1 LKKFG
6 RIALKTILWI
16 ITSVIFLVLL
26 VVILIQVPAVQN
38 FVKNKA
44 VSFLE
49 GKIHTKVQIGHLS
62 LGLPKLLILQDVYFE
77 DQKKDT
83 LIAGD
88 KLKVD
93 ISLFKLLHN
102 KVEINEI
109 NLQGI
114 TANVSRGADSVFN
127 FDYIINA
134 FVGEQKKEVKPEDT
148 TSTMKFS
155 LDKINLD
162 RINIKYKDVTTGN
175 NVRFLLG
182 HFDTRI
188 KDFDMDK
195 MKFTIPRIT
204 LSGVNARIIQTPTG
218 SSIAQAAAVDTAT
231 KPLNMDLNLGIID
244 VSKIKVDYRS
254 SEMSANVNLNKL
266 LVDMDKIDLK
276 NQKVGIKSIEL
287 NDTKAAL
294 SLAKPKTVQKAV
306 VKTIKKLDT
315 LVSSPQTSK
324 WAVTMGKVSFT
335 NDNIKFDNEAQ
346 KAIPKGLD
354 FGHMNMR
361 NLNAEAENISYSPD
375 TISGKINAFSFN
387 EKSGLKINK
396 FHTAFFYGPTNAYMN
411 DLLLETPQTVLQRSV
426 QVRYPSIDAIT
437 KNIGELGINANLDGS
452 RLGLKDV
459 LLLMPTMA
467 TMEPFKSSPGTV
479 FKINGKVSGQV
490 NNLNIPSL
498 EVTGLSSTHIKASA
512 KMKGLPDVNKA
523 YFDVNI
529 ADFTTSRGDIAKL
542 APAGSI
548 PPNVSIPENMNLKG
562 TFKGG
567 MTNFDTKMGLR
578 SSYGAVDLVASMKNG
593 QHKGAERYTA
603 NIKANDLNV
612 GALTKQ
618 PQMVGKITMSAD
630 LKGVSLDPKK
640 ASIQFNGNLAKAYVK
655 GYTYQNLV
663 LKGSSSNGNYTAIA
677 RMKDPNINFSLDAK
691 AYLNRKYPSVN
702 GTLLVDSINL
712 QKLNF
717 VKDDMRFHGK
727 MVANVP
733 TADPDYLNADIL
745 ATDLLLIN
753 KGQRIQMDT
762 VSLKS
767 TANADSSTLRLKT
780 PMMTAHMAGKYKL
793 TQIGDAMQ
801 DVINKYFNTAI
812 AGGQQVAE
820 KSQKSKVKSQ
830 KPELKTKNSK
840 PTTRYSPQQFVFDAK
855 LVKTPLLTQFAPD
868 LKQLD
873 PVLLKGSFNSQTG
886 ELVVNG
892 SMPKVVYGTNTVNN
906 VTLAINTGNN
916 ALNYNFAVDE
926 VKVGSSLDLL
936 YTSLSGSAQN
946 NKLNM
951 NLQVRD
957 KAKKDRYRLAGV
969 FSVLPNQYQ
978 FSFLQDGLLLDY
990 TKWAVNADNSL
1001 QYGPKGILA
1010 HNFTITN
1017 SNQVLSINSNPQEF
1031 NAPVTVNFNN
1041 FKIETLTK
1049 IAQQDSLLVG
1059 GTING
1064 KAEISN
1070 FQQSPVFTA
1079 AIDVNDFSF
1088 KGDTVGNIALK
1099 VNNQTENAYA
1109 ASMSITGKGNQ
1120 VDLNGI
1126 YYTSPESKFDMNLN
1140 IVSLSMKS
1148 IEGFSFGSLRNASG
1162 NITGRLKITGTTDAP
1177 SVRGDVHFNKVGFNV
1192 AMLNSYFRMPQESIT
1207 FNDEGIRFNDFT
1219 LVDSTGSKAVVS
1231 GSVYTKTYTDFAF
1244 GLDINA
1250 RNFRVINSTQADNKL
1265 YYGKLFMDT
1274 RVKIRGNMTK
1284 PVVDANLT
1292 VNEKTDLT
1300 IVLPTTD
1307 PSVEDRKGVV
1317 VFINKDAPKL
1327 DSILLARR
1335 LDSLKKSQVTGMDVS
1350 ATINVDKNAAF
1361 TIVIDEANGDIVH
1374 LKGEASLNAA
1384 IDPSGKINL
1393 TGTYEVNSGSYNL
1406 SYATVKR
1413 TFNFKKGS
1421 TIVWTGD
1428 PTSANIDLT
1437 AIYVASVPPIDLVEN
1452 QLTGSDN
1459 QVQYKQKLP
1468 FNVNLNL
1475 KNQLLTPDISFDI
1488 VLPDSNYSVSSE
1500 VTNTVNTRL
1509 AQVRQDPNE
1518 MNKQVLGVLVL
1529 GHFIGD
1535 NPLQSLGAGTTAEGL
1550 VRNSVSSLL
1559 SDQLNRLAGNL
1570 IAGVDLNFGL
1580 TSGEDYSSGT
1590 ATNRT
1595 DLNVGLSKRF
1605 LNDRLTVSVGNN
1617 FNLEGNQQGQK
1628 ATNIAGDVSVN
1639 YKLSKDGRYAL
1650 RAYRRDEFIVIQGQI
1665 IETGLGFTLTV
1676 DYNRFKEIFRKR
1688 TAEERALRRRY
1699 QQQEKE
1705 KKKAQ
1710 DDAAKA
1716 QNDAVKA
1723 EEQKEPEQ
1731 KKQTPTTN

>member
-1 LKKFG
+1 
-6 RIALKTILWI
+6 
-16 ITSVIFLVLL
+16 VLL

-44 VSFLE
+44 VNFLE
-49 GKIHTKVQIGHLS
+49 GKIHTKVQIGHIS

-175 NVRFLLG
+175 DVRFLLG

-204 LSGVNARIIQTPTG
+204 LSDVNARIIQTPAG

-276 NQKVGIKSIEL
+276 NQKVGIKNIEL

-324 WAVTMGKVSFT
+324 WAVTLGKVSFT
-335 NDNIKFDNEAQ
+335 NDHIKFDNEAQ
-346 KAIPKGLD
+346 KAIQKGLD
-354 FGHMNMR
+354 FGHMDMR

-375 TISGKINAFSFN
+375 TISGKINSFSFN

-411 DLLLETPQTVLQRSV
+411 DLLLETPQTILQKSV

-498 EVTGLSSTHIKASA
+498 EVTGLSSTHIKGSA

-529 ADFTTSRGDIAKL
+529 ADFTTTRNDITKL

-548 PPNVSIPENMNLKG
+548 PPNVSIPEKMNLKG

-640 ASIQFNGNLAKAYVK
+640 ASIQFNSNLAKAYVK

-727 MVANVP
+727 M
-733 TADPDYLNADIL
+733 L
-745 ATDLLLIN
+745 
-753 KGQRIQMDT
+753 
-762 VSLKS
+762 
-767 TANADSSTLRLKT
+767 
-780 PMMTAHMAGKYKL
+780 
-793 TQIGDAMQ
+793 
-801 DVINKYFNTAI
+801 
-812 AGGQQVAE
+812 
-820 KSQKSKVKSQ
+820 
-830 KPELKTKNSK
+830 
-840 PTTRYSPQQFVFDAK
+840 
-855 LVKTPLLTQFAPD
+855 
-868 LKQLD
+868 
-873 PVLLKGSFNSQTG
+873 
-886 ELVVNG
+886 
-892 SMPKVVYGTNTVNN
+892 
-906 VTLAINTGNN
+906 
-916 ALNYNFAVDE
+916 
-926 VKVGSSLDLL
+926 
-936 YTSLSGSAQN
+936 
-946 NKLNM
+946 
-951 NLQVRD
+951 
-957 KAKKDRYRLAGV
+957 
-969 FSVLPNQYQ
+969 
-978 FSFLQDGLLLDY
+978 
-990 TKWAVNADNSL
+990 
-1001 QYGPKGILA
+1001 
-1010 HNFTITN
+1010 
-1017 SNQVLSINSNPQEF
+1017 
-1031 NAPVTVNFNN
+1031 
-1041 FKIETLTK
+1041 
-1049 IAQQDSLLVG
+1049 
-1059 GTING
+1059 
-1064 KAEISN
+1064 
-1070 FQQSPVFTA
+1070 
-1079 AIDVNDFSF
+1079 
-1088 KGDTVGNIALK
+1088 
-1099 VNNQTENAYA
+1099 
-1109 ASMSITGKGNQ
+1109 
-1120 VDLNGI
+1120 
-1126 YYTSPESKFDMNLN
+1126 
-1140 IVSLSMKS
+1140 
-1148 IEGFSFGSLRNASG
+1148 
-1162 NITGRLKITGTTDAP
+1162 
-1177 SVRGDVHFNKVGFNV
+1177 
-1192 AMLNSYFRMPQESIT
+1192 
-1207 FNDEGIRFNDFT
+1207 
-1219 LVDSTGSKAVVS
+1219 
-1231 GSVYTKTYTDFAF
+1231 
-1244 GLDINA
+1244 
-1250 RNFRVINSTQADNKL
+1250 
-1265 YYGKLFMDT
+1265 
-1274 RVKIRGNMTK
+1274 
-1284 PVVDANLT
+1284 
-1292 VNEKTDLT
+1292 
-1300 IVLPTTD
+1300 
-1307 PSVEDRKGVV
+1307 
-1317 VFINKDAPKL
+1317 
-1327 DSILLARR
+1327 
-1335 LDSLKKSQVTGMDVS
+1335 
-1350 ATINVDKNAAF
+1350 
-1361 TIVIDEANGDIVH
+1361 
-1374 LKGEASLNAA
+1374 
-1384 IDPSGKINL
+1384 
-1393 TGTYEVNSGSYNL
+1393 
-1406 SYATVKR
+1406 
-1413 TFNFKKGS
+1413 
-1421 TIVWTGD
+1421 
-1428 PTSANIDLT
+1428 
-1437 AIYVASVPPIDLVEN
+1437 
-1452 QLTGSDN
+1452 
-1459 QVQYKQKLP
+1459 
-1468 FNVNLNL
+1468 
-1475 KNQLLTPDISFDI
+1475 
-1488 VLPDSNYSVSSE
+1488 
-1500 VTNTVNTRL
+1500 
-1509 AQVRQDPNE
+1509 
-1518 MNKQVLGVLVL
+1518 
-1529 GHFIGD
+1529 
-1535 NPLQSLGAGTTAEGL
+1535 
-1550 VRNSVSSLL
+1550 
-1559 SDQLNRLAGNL
+1559 
-1570 IAGVDLNFGL
+1570 
-1580 TSGEDYSSGT
+1580 
-1590 ATNRT
+1590 
-1595 DLNVGLSKRF
+1595 
-1605 LNDRLTVSVGNN
+1605 
-1617 FNLEGNQQGQK
+1617 
-1628 ATNIAGDVSVN
+1628 
-1639 YKLSKDGRYAL
+1639 
-1650 RAYRRDEFIVIQGQI
+1650 
-1665 IETGLGFTLTV
+1665 
-1676 DYNRFKEIFRKR
+1676 
-1688 TAEERALRRRY
+1688 
-1699 QQQEKE
+1699 
-1705 KKKAQ
+1705 
-1710 DDAAKA
+1710 
-1716 QNDAVKA
+1716 
-1723 EEQKEPEQ
+1723 
-1731 KKQTPTTN
+1731 

>member
-1 LKKFG
+1 MKKFG

-16 ITSVIFLVLL
+16 IASIIFLVLL
-26 VVILIQVPAVQN
+26 VVILIQVPVVQN
-38 FVKNKA
+38 FAKDKA
-44 VSFLE
+44 VNFLQ
-49 GKIHTKVQIGHLS
+49 GKIHTKVQIGHIS
-62 LGLPKLLILQDVYFE
+62 LGLPKLLVLENVYFE

-83 LIAGD
+83 LIAGE

-102 KVEINEI
+102 KIEINEI

-127 FDYIINA
+127 FDYIIKA

-162 RINIKYKDVTTGN
+162 RINIKYKDKITGN
-175 NVRFLLG
+175 DVKFLLG

-195 MKFTIPRIT
+195 MKFTIPKIT
-204 LSGVNARIIQTPTG
+204 LSDINARIIQTPTG
-218 SSIAQAAAVDTAT
+218 PPPVDTAT
-231 KPLNMDLNLGIID
+231 TPLNMDLNLGVID
-244 VSKIKVDYRS
+244 ISKIKVDYQS
-254 SEMSANVNLNKL
+254 SEMNANVDLNKL
-266 LVDMDKIDLK
+266 LVNMDKIDLK
-276 NQKVGIKSIEL
+276 KQKVGIKSIEL
-287 NDTKAAL
+287 NNTQAAL
-294 SLAKPKTVQKAV
+294 SLAKPKTVQKVIIKAA
-306 VKTIKKLDT
+306 KKLDT
-315 LVSSPQTSK
+315 LVASPQTSR
-324 WAVTMGKVSFT
+324 WAVTLGKVNFT

-354 FGHMNMR
+354 FGHMDIR
-361 NLNAEAENISYSPD
+361 NLNAGAENISYNPD
-375 TISGKINAFSFN
+375 TISGKINSFSFS
-387 EKSGLKINK
+387 EKSELKINK
-396 FHTAFFYGPTNAYMN
+396 FHTTFFYGPTNAYMN
-411 DLLLETPQTVLQRSV
+411 DLLLETPQTILQKSV

-437 KNIGELGINANLDGS
+437 KNIGALGVNANLDGS

-479 FKINGKVSGQV
+479 FKINGKVKGQV
-490 NNLNIPSL
+490 NNLDIPSM
-498 EVTGLSSTHIKASA
+498 EVSGLGSTHIKASA
-512 KMKGLPDVNKA
+512 KMKGLPNVNKA

-529 ADFTTSRGDIAKL
+529 ADFTTSSMDIAKL

-548 PPNVSIPENMNLKG
+548 PPNVSIPEKMNLKG

-578 SSYGAVDLVASMKNG
+578 SSYGSVDLVATMKNG
-593 QHKGAERYTA
+593 EHKGKEIYTA
-603 NIKANDLNV
+603 KIKANDLNV

-618 PQMVGKITMSAD
+618 PQMVGKITMDAN

-640 ASIQFNGNLAKAYVK
+640 ASIQFNGNLTKAYVK

-663 LKGSSSNGNYTAIA
+663 LKGSSENGNYTAIA
-677 RMKDPNINFSLDAK
+677 RMKDPNINFNLDAK

-717 VKDDMRFHGK
+717 VKDGMRFHGK

-745 ATDLLLIN
+745 ATDLLVVN
-753 KGQRIQMDT
+753 KGQRIQLDT

-780 PMMTAHMAGKYKL
+780 PIMTAHMAGKYKL
-793 TQIGDAMQ
+793 TQIADALQ
-801 DVINKYFNTAI
+801 DVINKYFNTTLAS
-812 AGGQQVAE
+812 E
-820 KSQKSKVKSQ
+820 KAKGERVKVKGG
-830 KPELKTKNSK
+830 KTEHITHNPQPATQHS
-840 PTTRYSPQQFVFDAK
+840 PLTTHSSPQQFVFDAR

-873 PVLLKGSFNSQTG
+873 PVLLNGSFNSESG
-886 ELVVNG
+886 ELVVKG
-892 SMPKVVYGTNTVNN
+892 SIPKVIYGTNTVNN
-906 VTLAINTGNN
+906 VKLDINTNNN
-916 ALNYNFAVDE
+916 ALNYNLAADE
-926 VKVGSSLDLL
+926 IKVGSSLDLL
-936 YTSLSGSAQN
+936 YTSISGKAQD
-946 NKLNM
+946 NKLNVS
-951 NLQVRD
+951 LEVRD
-957 KAKKDRYRLAGV
+957 ATKKDRYRLAGI

-978 FSFLQDGLLLDY
+978 FSFAQDGLLLDY
-990 TKWAVNADNSL
+990 LPWSVSPDNYL

-1010 HNFTITN
+1010 HNFTISNTN
-1017 SNQVLSINSNPQEF
+1017 QILSVNSNPQEF

-1041 FKIETLTK
+1041 FRIEALTK
-1049 IAQQDSLLVG
+1049 IAKQDSLLVG
-1059 GTING
+1059 GVIDG

-1070 FQQSPVFTA
+1070 FQKSPLFTA
-1079 AIDVNDFSF
+1079 AIDVKDFNF

-1120 VDLNGI
+1120 VDLNGT
-1126 YYTSPESKFDMNLN
+1126 YYTNPESRFDMNLN
-1140 IVSLSMKS
+1140 IVNLNMKS
-1148 IEGFSFGSLRNASG
+1148 IEGFSFGSLRNSSG
-1162 NITGRLKITGTTDAP
+1162 NIIGQLKIAGTTTAP
-1177 SVRGDVHFNKVGFNV
+1177 AVRGDINFNKVGFNV

-1207 FNDEGIRFNDFT
+1207 FNDEGIRFNNFT
-1219 LVDSTGSKAVVS
+1219 LVDSTNNKAVVS
-1231 GSVYTKTYTDFAF
+1231 GSIFTKTYTDFAF

-1250 RNFRVINSTQADNKL
+1250 RNFRAMNSTQDDNKL
-1265 YYGKLFMDT
+1265 YYGKLFLDT
-1274 RVKIRGNMTK
+1274 RIKVRGNMDK

-1292 VNEKTDLT
+1292 VNEKTDMT

-1317 VFINKDAPKL
+1317 EFIDQNAPKL
-1327 DSILLARR
+1327 DSILLARQ
-1335 LDSLKKSQVTGMDVS
+1335 LDSLKKSNVKGLDVS
-1350 ATINVDKNAAF
+1350 ATINVNKNAAF
-1361 TIVIDEANGDIVH
+1361 TVVIDENNGDVVH

-1393 TGTYEVNSGSYNL
+1393 TGTYEVNSGSYEL

-1413 TFNFKKGS
+1413 KFNFKKGS

-1428 PTSANIDLT
+1428 PTSANINLT
-1437 AIYVASVPPIDLVEN
+1437 AIYVANVPPIDLVEK
-1452 QLTGSDN
+1452 QSTESTGL
-1459 QVQYKQKLP
+1459 YKQKLP
-1468 FNVNLNL
+1468 FNVNLSL

-1488 VLPDSNYSVSSE
+1488 VLPDSSYNVQSDVIA
-1500 VTNTVNTRL
+1500 NINTRL

-1535 NPLQSLGAGTTAEGL
+1535 NPLQSQGAGFSAEGL

-1559 SDQLNRLAGNL
+1559 SDQLNRLAGDL
-1570 IAGVDLNFGL
+1570 IEGVDLNFGL
-1580 TSGEDYSSGT
+1580 TSGEDYSTGT

-1605 LNDRLTVSVGNN
+1605 LNDRLTVTVGNN
-1617 FNLEGNQQGQK
+1617 FNLEGNQEGQK
-1628 ATNIAGDVSVN
+1628 ATNIAGDVSAN
-1639 YKLSKDGRYAL
+1639 YKLSKDGRYTL
-1650 RAYRRDEFIVIQGQI
+1650 RAYRRDEFIVFQGQI

-1676 DYNRFKEIFRKR
+1676 DYNRFREIFRKR
-1688 TAEERALRRRY
+1688 TAQEREMRRKY
-1699 QQQEKE
+1699 LQQEKD

-1710 DDAAKA
+1710 DEATNKANDAA
-1716 QNDAVKA
+1716 KA
-1723 EEQKEPEQ
+1723 EEQKEQEK
-1731 KKQTPTTN
+1731 KKQTTTSN

>member
-1 LKKFG
+1 M
-6 RIALKTILWI
+6 
-16 ITSVIFLVLL
+16 LL
-26 VVILIQVPAVQN
+26 IVILIQVPAVQN
-38 FVKNKA
+38 FAKDKA
-44 VSFLE
+44 VNFLQ
-49 GKIHTKVQIGHLS
+49 GKIHTKVQIGHIS
-62 LGLPKLLILQDVYFE
+62 LGLPKLLVLENVYFE

-83 LIAGD
+83 LIAGE

-93 ISLFKLLHN
+93 ISLFKLFHN

-114 TANVSRGADSVFN
+114 TANVNRGADSVFN
-127 FDYIINA
+127 FDYIIKA

-162 RINIKYKDVTTGN
+162 RINIKYKDKITGN
-175 NVRFLLG
+175 DVKFLLG

-195 MKFTIPRIT
+195 MKFTIPKIT
-204 LSGVNARIIQTPTG
+204 LSDVNARVIQTPTG
-218 SSIAQAAAVDTAT
+218 PPPVDTAT
-231 KPLNMDLNLGIID
+231 TPLNMDLNLGVID
-244 VSKIKVDYRS
+244 ISKIKVDYQS
-254 SEMSANVNLNKL
+254 SEMNANVDLNKL

-276 NQKVGIKSIEL
+276 KQKVGIKSIEL
-287 NDTKAAL
+287 SNTNAAL
-294 SLAKPKTVQKAV
+294 SLAKPKTVQKAI
-306 VKTIKKLDT
+306 VKAAKKLDT

-324 WAVTMGKVSFT
+324 WAVTLGKVNFT

-354 FGHMNMR
+354 FGHMDIR
-361 NLNAEAENISYSPD
+361 SLNAEAENISYNPD
-375 TISGKINAFSFN
+375 TISGKINSFSFN

-411 DLLLETPQTVLQRSV
+411 DLLLETPQTVLQKSV
-426 QVRYPSIDAIT
+426 QVRYHSIDAIT
-437 KNIGELGINANLDGS
+437 KNIGTLGINANLDGS

-467 TMEPFKSSPGTV
+467 TMEPFKSSPGAV
-479 FKINGKVSGQV
+479 FKINGKVKGQV
-490 NNLNIPSL
+490 NNLDIPSL
-498 EVTGLSSTHIKASA
+498 EVSGLGSTYIKASA

-523 YFDVNI
+523 YFDINI
-529 ADFTTSRGDIAKL
+529 VDFTTSSRDIAKL

-548 PPNVSIPENMNLKG
+548 PPNVSIPEKMNLKG

-567 MTNFDTKMGLR
+567 MTNFDTKMQLR
-578 SSYGAVDLVASMKNG
+578 SSYGAVDLVAAMKNG
-593 QHKGAERYTA
+593 EHKGKEIYTA

-618 PQMVGKITMSAD
+618 PQMVGKITMDAN

-640 ASIQFNGNLAKAYVK
+640 ASIQFNGNLTKAYVK

-663 LKGSSSNGNYTAIA
+663 LKGSSENGNYTAVA

-745 ATDLLLIN
+745 ATDLLVVN
-753 KGQRIQMDT
+753 KGQRIQLDT

-780 PMMTAHMAGKYKL
+780 PIMTAHMAGKYKL
-793 TQIGDAMQ
+793 TQIADALQ

-812 AGGQQVAE
+812 AGGQQVAV

-830 KPELKTKNSK
+830 KSKTPPPAVK
-840 PTTRYSPQQFVFDAK
+840 PKYSPQQFVFEAH
-855 LVKTPLLTQFAPD
+855 LVKTPLLTQFVPD

-873 PVLLKGSFNSQTG
+873 PVLLNGSFNSESG
-886 ELVVNG
+886 ELIVKG
-892 SMPKVVYGTNTVNN
+892 SIPKVVYGTNTVNN
-906 VTLAINTGNN
+906 ARLDINTNNN
-916 ALNYNFAVDE
+916 ALNYNLAADE
-926 VKVGSSLDLL
+926 IKVGSSLDLL
-936 YTSLSGSAQN
+936 YTSISGKAQD
-946 NKLNM
+946 NKLNVS
-951 NLQVRD
+951 LEVRD
-957 KAKKDRYRLAGV
+957 AAKKDRYRLAGV

-978 FSFLQDGLLLDY
+978 FSFAQDGLLLDY
-990 TKWAVNADNSL
+990 MPWAVSPDNYL

-1017 SNQVLSINSNPQEF
+1017 TNQVLSINSNPQEF

-1041 FKIETLTK
+1041 FRIEALTK
-1049 IAQQDSLLVG
+1049 IAKQDSLLVG
-1059 GTING
+1059 GVIDG

-1070 FQQSPVFTA
+1070 LEKSPLFTA
-1079 AIDVNDFSF
+1079 AIDVKDFNF
-1088 KGDTVGNIALK
+1088 KGDTVGNIAVK

-1109 ASMSITGKGNQ
+1109 ASMSITGRGNQ
-1120 VDLNGI
+1120 VDLTGT
-1126 YYTSPESKFDMNLN
+1126 YYTSPESRFDMNLN
-1140 IVSLSMKS
+1140 IVNLSMKS
-1148 IEGFSFGSLRNASG
+1148 IEGFSFGSLRNSSG
-1162 NITGRLKITGTTDAP
+1162 NITGQLKIAGTTSAP
-1177 SVRGDVHFNKVGFNV
+1177 AVRGDIHFNKVGFNV

-1207 FNDEGIRFNDFT
+1207 FNDAGIRFNDFT
-1219 LVDSTGSKAVVS
+1219 LVDSTDNKAVIS
-1231 GSVYTKTYTDFAF
+1231 GSIFTKTYTDFAF

-1250 RNFRVINSTQADNKL
+1250 RNFRAMNSTQADNKL
-1265 YYGKLFMDT
+1265 YYGKLFVDT
-1274 RVKIRGNMTK
+1274 RVKIRGNMDK

-1292 VNEKTDLT
+1292 VNEKTDMT
-1300 IVLPTTD
+1300 VVLPTTD

-1317 VFINKDAPKL
+1317 EFIDQNAPKL
-1327 DSILLARR
+1327 DSILLAKQ
-1335 LDSLKKSQVTGMDVS
+1335 LDSLKKSNVKGLDVS
-1350 ATINVDKNAAF
+1350 ATINVNKNAAF
-1361 TIVIDEANGDIVH
+1361 TIVIDESNGDVVH

-1413 TFNFKKGS
+1413 KFNFKKGS

-1428 PTSANIDLT
+1428 PTSANINLT
-1437 AIYVASVPPIDLVEN
+1437 AIYVANVPPIDLVEN
-1452 QLTGSDN
+1452 QLGSSDN
-1459 QVQYKQKLP
+1459 SVQYKQKLP
-1468 FNVNLNL
+1468 FNVNLSL

-1488 VLPDSNYSVSSE
+1488 VLPDSSYNVSSE
-1500 VTNTVNTRL
+1500 VTTNVNTRL

-1535 NPLQSLGAGTTAEGL
+1535 NPLQSQGAGFSAEGL

-1559 SDQLNRLAGNL
+1559 SDQLNKLAGNL
-1570 IAGVDLNFGL
+1570 IEGVDLNFGL

-1605 LNDRLTVSVGNN
+1605 LNDRLTVTVGNN

-1676 DYNRFKEIFRKR
+1676 DYNRFREIFRKR
-1688 TAEERALRRRY
+1688 TQQEREMRRKY
-1699 QQQEKE
+1699 LQQEKD

-1710 DDAAKA
+1710 DDATNKA
-1716 QNDAVKA
+1716 NDAAKT
-1723 EEQKEPEQ
+1723 EEQKEQEK
-1731 KKQTPTTN
+1731 KKQPTTSN

>member
-6 RIALKTILWI
+6 RIALKTMLWI
-16 ITSVIFLVLL
+16 IVSVILLVLL

-38 FVKNKA
+38 FAKNKA
-44 VSFLE
+44 VNFLQD
-49 GKIHTKVQIGHLS
+49 KIHTKVQIGHIS
-62 LGLPKLLILQDVYFE
+62 LGLPKLLVLEHVYFE

-93 ISLFKLLHN
+93 ISLFKLLDN

-114 TANVSRGADSVFN
+114 TANVNRGKDSVFN

-162 RINIKYKDVTTGN
+162 RINIKYKDAITGN
-175 NVRFLLG
+175 DVKFLLG

-195 MKFTIPRIT
+195 MKFTIPKIT
-204 LSGVNARIIQTPTG
+204 LSDVNALVIQTPVG
-218 SSIAQAAAVDTAT
+218 AAPVDTAT
-231 KPLNMDLNLGIID
+231 TPLNMDLNLGVID
-244 VSKIKVDYRS
+244 VSKIRVDYRS
-254 SEMSANVNLNKL
+254 AEMNANVDLNKF
-266 LVDMDKIDLK
+266 LVEMDKIDLK
-276 NQKVGIKSIEL
+276 HQKVGIKSIEL

-294 SLAKPKTVQKAV
+294 SLAKPKTVQKAI
-306 VKTIKKLDT
+306 VKAAKKLDT
-315 LVSSPQTSK
+315 LVASPQTSK
-324 WAVTMGKVSFT
+324 WAVTLGKVSLA

-354 FGHMNMR
+354 FSHMDMR
-361 NLNAEAENISYSPD
+361 NLNADAENIAYSPD
-375 TISGKINAFSFN
+375 TISGKINSFAFN

-396 FHTAFFYGPTNAYMN
+396 FHTTFFYGPTNAYMN
-411 DLLLETPQTVLQRSV
+411 DLLLETPQTVLQKSV

-437 KNIGELGINANLDGS
+437 KNIGALGINANLDGS

-459 LLLMPTMA
+459 LLLMPSMA
-467 TMEPFKSSPGTV
+467 SMEPFKSSPGTV
-479 FKINGKVSGQV
+479 FKINGRVSGQV
-490 NNLNIPSL
+490 NNLQIPSL

-523 YFDVNI
+523 YFDLNI
-529 ADFTTSRGDIAKL
+529 IDFNTSRTDIAKL

-548 PPNVSIPENMNLKG
+548 PPNVSIPEKMNLKG
-562 TFKGG
+562 TFKGS

-578 SSYGAVDLVASMKNG
+578 SSYGAVDLVAALKNG
-593 QHKGAERYTA
+593 QHKGNETYTA
-603 NIKANDLNV
+603 HIKANELNV

-618 PQMVGKITMSAD
+618 PQMVGKITMTAD
-630 LKGVSLDPKK
+630 LKGTSLDPKK
-640 ASIQFNGNLAKAYVK
+640 ASIQFSGNLAKAYVK

-663 LKGSSSNGNYTAIA
+663 LKGSSSNGSYTAIA

-691 AYLNRKYPSVN
+691 ANLNKKYPSVT
-702 GTLLVDSINL
+702 GTLLIDSINL

-727 MVANVP
+727 MHADIA
-733 TADPDYLNADIL
+733 TADPDYLNGSIL
-745 ATDLLLIN
+745 ATDLLVVN
-753 KGQRIQMDT
+753 KGQRIQLDT
-762 VSLKS
+762 VSLIS
-767 TANADSSTLRLKT
+767 TATADSSTLRLKS
-780 PMMTAHMAGKYKL
+780 PILTAHMAGKYKL
-793 TQIGDAMQ
+793 TQVGDALQ

-812 AGGQQVAE
+812 AGGQQVAA
-820 KSQKSKVKSQ
+820 KSQKLKVKSQ
-830 KPELKTKNSK
+830 KTELKTQNSK
-840 PTTRYSPQQFVFDAK
+840 PTTRYSPQQFVFDAR

-868 LKQLD
+868 LKTLD
-873 PVLLKGSFNSQTG
+873 PVLIKGSFNSETG
-886 ELVVNG
+886 QLVVDG
-892 SMPKVVYGTNTVNN
+892 SAPKVVYGTNTVNN
-906 VTLAINTGNN
+906 VTLGINTNNN
-916 ALNYNFAVDE
+916 ALNYNFAADQIRI
-926 VKVGSSLDLL
+926 GSSLDLL
-936 YTSLSGSAQN
+936 YSSLSGKAQD
-946 NKLNM
+946 NKLDI

-957 KAKKDRYRLAGV
+957 KAKKDRYRVAGV
-969 FSVLPNQYQ
+969 FSILPNQYQ
-978 FSFLQDGLLLDY
+978 FSFVQDGLLLDY
-990 TKWAVNADNSL
+990 TSWAVSADNFL

-1017 SNQVLSINSNPQEF
+1017 SNQVLSVNSNPQEF

-1049 IAQQDSLLVG
+1049 IARQDSLLVG

-1070 FQQSPVFTA
+1070 FEKSPAFTA
-1079 AIDVNDFSF
+1079 AIDVNDFNF
-1088 KGDTVGNIALK
+1088 KGDTLGNIALK

-1109 ASMSITGKGNQ
+1109 ASVSITGKGNQ
-1120 VDLNGI
+1120 VDLNGL
-1126 YYTSPESKFDMNLN
+1126 YYTNPESKFDMNLN

-1148 IEGFSFGSLRNASG
+1148 IEGFSFGSLRNSSG
-1162 NITGRLKITGTTDAP
+1162 NISGQLKITGTTTAP
-1177 SVRGDVHFNKVGFNV
+1177 AVRGDIHFNKVGFNV

-1207 FNDEGIRFNDFT
+1207 FNDDGIRFNDFT

-1231 GSVYTKTYTDFAF
+1231 GSIYTKTYTDFAF

-1250 RNFRVINSTQADNKL
+1250 KNFRVINSTQADNKL

-1274 RVKIRGNMTK
+1274 RIKVRGDMKK

-1307 PSVEDRKGVV
+1307 PSIEDRKGVV
-1317 VFINKDAPKL
+1317 VFINKNAPKT
-1327 DSILLARR
+1327 DSILLAKR

-1361 TIVIDEANGDIVH
+1361 TIVIDEANGDVVH
-1374 LKGEASLNAA
+1374 LKGEASLNAG

-1413 TFNFKKGS
+1413 KFNFKKGS

-1437 AIYVASVPPIDLVEN
+1437 AIYVANVPPIDLVES
-1452 QLTGSDN
+1452 QLTGTENS
-1459 QVQYKQKLP
+1459 VQYKQKLP
-1468 FNVNLNL
+1468 FNVNLKL

-1488 VLPDSNYSVSSE
+1488 VLPDSNYTVSNE
-1500 VTNTVNTRL
+1500 VTTTVNTRL
-1509 AQVRQDPNE
+1509 GQVRQDPNE

-1535 NPLQSLGAGTTAEGL
+1535 NPLQSQGAGFSAEGL

-1605 LNDRLTVSVGNN
+1605 FSDRLTVSVGNN

-1639 YKLSKDGRYAL
+1639 YKLSKDGRYTL

-1676 DYNRFKEIFRKR
+1676 DYNRFREIFRKR
-1688 TAEERALRRRY
+1688 TPEERELRRKY
-1699 QQQEKE
+1699 LQDEKE
-1705 KKKAQ
+1705 KKQKQ
-1710 DDAAKA
+1710 DDATKV

-1723 EEQKEPEQ
+1723 EEQKQPEQ
-1731 KKQTPTTN
+1731 KKQTPSSNK

>member
-1 LKKFG
+1 MKKFG

-16 ITSVIFLVLL
+16 IASLIFLVLL
-26 VVILIQVPAVQN
+26 VVVLIQVPAVQN
-38 FVKNKA
+38 FAKDKA
-44 VSFLE
+44 VNFLQD
-49 GKIHTKVQIGHLS
+49 KIHTKVQIGHIS
-62 LGLPKLLILQDVYFE
+62 LGLPKLLVLENVYFE

-93 ISLFKLLHN
+93 ISLFKLLDN

-109 NLQGI
+109 NLQGV
-114 TANVSRGADSVFN
+114 TANVNRGADSIFN
-127 FDYIINA
+127 FDYIIKA

-162 RINIKYKDVTTGN
+162 RINIKYKDAITGN
-175 NVRFLLG
+175 DVKFLLG

-195 MKFTIPRIT
+195 MKFTIPKIT
-204 LSGVNARIIQTPTG
+204 LSDVNARIIQTPVG
-218 SSIAQAAAVDTAT
+218 PAPVDTAT
-231 KPLNMDLNLGIID
+231 TPLNMDLNLGVID
-244 VSKIKVDYRS
+244 VSKIRVDYQS
-254 SEMSANVNLNKL
+254 AEMNANVNLNKF
-266 LVDMDKIDLK
+266 LVEMDKIDLK
-276 NQKVGIKSIEL
+276 KQKVGIKSIEL
-287 NDTKAAL
+287 NDTKATL
-294 SLAKPKTVQKAV
+294 SLAKPKTVQKAI
-306 VKTIKKLDT
+306 VKAAKKLDT

-324 WAVTMGKVSFT
+324 WAVTLGKVSLA

-346 KAIPKGLD
+346 KAIAKGLD
-354 FGHMNMR
+354 FGHMDIH
-361 NLNAEAENISYSPD
+361 NLNAEAENIAYSPD
-375 TISGKINAFSFN
+375 TISGKINAFAFN

-411 DLLLETPQTVLQRSV
+411 DLLLETPQTVLQKSV

-437 KNIGELGINANLDGS
+437 KNIGALGINANLDGS

-479 FKINGKVSGQV
+479 FKINGRVSGQV
-490 NNLNIPSL
+490 NNLDIPSL
-498 EVTGLSSTHIKASA
+498 EVSGLSNTHIKASA

-523 YFDVNI
+523 YFDLNI
-529 ADFTTSRGDIAKL
+529 ADFTTSRNDITKL

-548 PPNVSIPENMNLKG
+548 PSNVSIPENMNLKG
-562 TFKGG
+562 TFKGS

-578 SSYGAVDLVASMKNG
+578 SSYGAVDLVAALKNG
-593 QHKGAERYTA
+593 QHKGSESYTA
-603 NIKANDLNV
+603 HIKANDLNI

-618 PQMVGKITMSAD
+618 PQMVGKITMTAD
-630 LKGVSLDPKK
+630 LKGTSLDPKK
-640 ASIQFNGNLAKAYVK
+640 ASIQFNGNLVKAYVK
-655 GYTYQNLV
+655 GYTYQNLTI
-663 LKGSSSNGNYTAIA
+663 KGSSSNGNYAAIA
-677 RMKDPNINFSLDAK
+677 NMKDPNINFSLDAK
-691 AYLNRKYPSVN
+691 AYLNRQYPSIN

-717 VKDDMRFHGK
+717 VKDEMRFHGK
-727 MVANVP
+727 LYANIP
-733 TADPDYLNADIL
+733 TADPDYLNGNIL
-745 ATDLLLIN
+745 ATDLLVVN
-753 KGQRIQMDT
+753 KGQRIQLDT
-762 VSLKS
+762 VSLIS
-767 TANADSSTLRLKT
+767 TANADSSTIHLKT
-780 PMMTAHMAGKYKL
+780 PVLTANMAGKYKL
-793 TQIGDAMQ
+793 TQIADALQ

-820 KSQKSKVKSQ
+820 KNQKSKVKGLKSKLSTQ
-830 KPELKTKNSK
+830 NSALKTH
-840 PTTRYSPQQFVFDAK
+840 YSPQQFAFDAR
-855 LVKTPLLTQFAPD
+855 LIKTPLLTQFAPD

-873 PVLLKGSFNSQTG
+873 PVLLKGSFNSETG
-886 ELVVNG
+886 ELIVNG
-892 SMPKVVYGTNTVNN
+892 SIPKVVYGTNTINN
-906 VTLAINTGNN
+906 AKLDINTANN
-916 ALNYNFAVDE
+916 ALNYNFTIDQI
-926 VKVGSSLDLL
+926 KIGSSLDLL
-936 YTSLSGSAQN
+936 YTSLSGKAQD
-946 NKLNM
+946 NKLDLS
-951 NLQVRD
+951 LQVRD
-957 KAKKDRYRLAGV
+957 KAKKERYRLAGV
-969 FSVLPNQYQ
+969 LHILPNEYE

-1017 SNQVLSINSNPQEF
+1017 SNQVLSVNSNPQEF
-1031 NAPVTVNFNN
+1031 NAPVTVSFNN

-1070 FQQSPVFTA
+1070 FEKSPLVTA
-1079 AIDVNDFSF
+1079 AIDVNDLNF
-1088 KGDTVGNIALK
+1088 KGDTLGNVALK

-1109 ASMSITGKGNQ
+1109 ANVSITGKGNQ
-1120 VDLNGI
+1120 VDLTGL
-1126 YYTSPESKFDMNLN
+1126 YYTNPESKFDMNLN
-1140 IVSLSMKS
+1140 ITSLSMKS
-1148 IEGFSFGSLRNASG
+1148 IEGFSFGSLRNSSG
-1162 NITGRLKITGTTDAP
+1162 NISGQLKITGTTDAP
-1177 SVRGDVHFNKVGFNV
+1177 AVRGDVHFNKVGFNV
-1192 AMLNSYFRMPQESIT
+1192 AMLNSYFSMPQESIT

-1231 GSVYTKTYTDFAF
+1231 GSIFTKTYTDFAF

-1265 YYGKLFMDT
+1265 YYGKLFVDS
-1274 RVKIRGNMTK
+1274 RIKIKGNMTK

-1307 PSVEDRKGVV
+1307 PSIEDRKGVV
-1317 VFINKDAPKL
+1317 VFINKNAPKT
-1327 DSILLARR
+1327 DSILLAKR

-1350 ATINVDKNAAF
+1350 ATINVNKNAAF
-1361 TIVIDEANGDIVH
+1361 TIVIDESNGDVVH
-1374 LKGEASLNAA
+1374 LKGEASLNAG

-1413 TFNFKKGS
+1413 KFNFKKGS

-1437 AIYVASVPPIDLVEN
+1437 AVYVANVPPIDLVEN
-1452 QLTGSDN
+1452 QLTGSEN

-1468 FNVNLNL
+1468 FNVNLKL
-1475 KNQLLTPDISFDI
+1475 KNQLLTPEISFDI
-1488 VLPDSNYSVSSE
+1488 VLPDSTYTVSSD
-1500 VTNTVNTRL
+1500 VVSTVNTRL
-1509 AQVRQDPNE
+1509 GQVRQDPNE

-1535 NPLQSLGAGTTAEGL
+1535 NPLQSQGAGFSAEDM

-1570 IAGVDLNFGL
+1570 IEGVDLNFGL

-1605 LNDRLTVSVGNN
+1605 FSDRLTVSVGNN

-1676 DYNRFKEIFRKR
+1676 DYNRFSEIFHKR
-1688 TAEERALRRRY
+1688 TQQEREMRRKY
-1699 QQQEKE
+1699 LQEEKE
-1705 KKKAQ
+1705 KKQKQ
-1710 DDAAKA
+1710 DDATKV
-1716 QNDAVKA
+1716 QNDAAKA
-1723 EEQKEPEQ
+1723 EEQKQQEQ
-1731 KKQTPTTN
+1731 KKQTTTTN

>member
-1 LKKFG
+1 MKKFG

-16 ITSVIFLVLL
+16 IASIIFLVLL
-26 VVILIQVPAVQN
+26 VVILIQVPVVQN
-38 FVKNKA
+38 FAKDKA
-44 VSFLE
+44 VNFLQ
-49 GKIHTKVQIGHLS
+49 GKIHTKVQIGHIS
-62 LGLPKLLILQDVYFE
+62 LGLPKLLVLENVYFE

-83 LIAGD
+83 LIAGE

-127 FDYIINA
+127 FDYIIKA
-134 FVGEQKKEVKPEDT
+134 FMGEQKKEVKPEDT

-162 RINIKYKDVTTGN
+162 RINIKYKDKITGN
-175 NVRFLLG
+175 DVKFLLG

-195 MKFTIPRIT
+195 MKFTIPKIT
-204 LSGVNARIIQTPTG
+204 LSDINARIIQTPTG
-218 SSIAQAAAVDTAT
+218 PPPVDTAT
-231 KPLNMDLNLGIID
+231 TPLNMDLNLGVID
-244 VSKIKVDYRS
+244 ISKIKVDYQS
-254 SEMSANVNLNKL
+254 SEMNANVDLNKL
-266 LVDMDKIDLK
+266 LVNMDKIDLK
-276 NQKVGIKSIEL
+276 KQKVGIKSIEL
-287 NDTKAAL
+287 NNAQAAL
-294 SLAKPKTVQKAV
+294 SLAKPKMVQKVIIKAA
-306 VKTIKKLDT
+306 KKLDT
-315 LVSSPQTSK
+315 LVSSPQTSR
-324 WAVTMGKVSFT
+324 WAVTLGKVNFS

-354 FGHMNMR
+354 FGHMDIR
-361 NLNAEAENISYSPD
+361 NLNAEAENISYNPD
-375 TISGKINAFSFN
+375 TISGEINSFTFS

-396 FHTAFFYGPTNAYMN
+396 FHTTFFYGPTNAYMN
-411 DLLLETPQTVLQRSV
+411 DLLLETPQTILQKSV

-437 KNIGELGINANLDGS
+437 KNIGALGINANLDGS

-479 FKINGKVSGQV
+479 FKINGKVKGQV
-490 NNLNIPSL
+490 NNLDIPSM
-498 EVTGLSSTHIKASA
+498 EVSGLGSTHIKASA
-512 KMKGLPDVNKA
+512 KIKGLPDVNKA

-529 ADFTTSRGDIAKL
+529 VDFTTSSADIAKL

-548 PPNVSIPENMNLKG
+548 PPNVSIPEKMNLKG

-578 SSYGAVDLVASMKNG
+578 SSDGAVDLVAAMKNG
-593 QHKGAERYTA
+593 EHKGKEIYTA
-603 NIKANDLNV
+603 HIKANDLNV

-618 PQMVGKITMSAD
+618 PQMVGKITMDAS

-640 ASIQFNGNLAKAYVK
+640 ASIQFNGNLTKAYVK

-663 LKGSSSNGNYTAIA
+663 LKGSSENGNYTAIA
-677 RMKDPNINFSLDAK
+677 RMKDPNINFNLDAK

-717 VKDDMRFHGK
+717 IKDDMRFHGK

-745 ATDLLLIN
+745 ATDLLVVN
-753 KGQRIQMDT
+753 KGQRIKLDT

-780 PMMTAHMAGKYKL
+780 PIMTAHMAGKYKL
-793 TQIGDAMQ
+793 TQIADALQ
-801 DVINKYFNTAI
+801 DVINKYFNTTLAS
-812 AGGQQVAE
+812 E
-820 KSQKSKVKSQ
+820 KAKGERVKVKGG
-830 KPELKTKNSK
+830 KTEHITRNPQPATQHS
-840 PTTRYSPQQFVFDAK
+840 PLTTHSSPQQFVFDAR

-873 PVLLKGSFNSQTG
+873 PVLLNGSFNSESG
-886 ELVVNG
+886 ELVVKG
-892 SMPKVVYGTNTVNN
+892 SIPKVIYGTNTVNN
-906 VTLAINTGNN
+906 VKLDINTNNN
-916 ALNYNFAVDE
+916 ALNYNLAADE
-926 VKVGSSLDLL
+926 IKVGSSLDLL
-936 YTSLSGSAQN
+936 YTSISGKAQD
-946 NKLNM
+946 NKLNVS
-951 NLQVRD
+951 LEVRD
-957 KAKKDRYRLAGV
+957 AAKKDRYRLAGV
-969 FSVLPNQYQ
+969 FSILTNQYQ
-978 FSFLQDGLLLDY
+978 FSFVQDGLLLDY
-990 TKWAVNADNSL
+990 MPWAVNPDNYL

-1010 HNFTITN
+1010 HNFTISNTN
-1017 SNQVLSINSNPQEF
+1017 QILSVNSNPQEF

-1041 FKIETLTK
+1041 FRIEALTK
-1049 IAQQDSLLVG
+1049 IAKQDSLLVG
-1059 GTING
+1059 GVIDG

-1070 FQQSPVFTA
+1070 FQKSPLFTA
-1079 AIDVNDFSF
+1079 AIDVKDFNF

-1120 VDLNGI
+1120 VDLNGT
-1126 YYTSPESKFDMNLN
+1126 YYTNPESRFDMNLN
-1140 IVSLSMKS
+1140 IVNLNMKS
-1148 IEGFSFGSLRNASG
+1148 IEGFSFGSLRNSSG
-1162 NITGRLKITGTTDAP
+1162 NITGQLKIAGTTTAP
-1177 SVRGDVHFNKVGFNV
+1177 AVRGDINFNKVGFNV
-1192 AMLNSYFRMPQESIT
+1192 VMLNSYFRMPQESIT
-1207 FNDEGIRFNDFT
+1207 FNDEGIRFNNFT
-1219 LVDSTGSKAVVS
+1219 LVDSTNNKAVIS
-1231 GSVYTKTYTDFAF
+1231 GSIFTKTYTDFAF

-1250 RNFRVINSTQADNKL
+1250 RNFRAMNSTQDDNKL
-1265 YYGKLFMDT
+1265 YYGKLFLDT
-1274 RVKIRGNMTK
+1274 RIKVRGNMDK

-1292 VNEKTDLT
+1292 VNEKTDMT

-1317 VFINKDAPKL
+1317 EFIDQNAPKL
-1327 DSILLARR
+1327 DSILLARQ
-1335 LDSLKKSQVTGMDVS
+1335 LDSLKKSNVKGLDVS
-1350 ATINVDKNAAF
+1350 ATINVNKNAAF
-1361 TIVIDEANGDIVH
+1361 TVVIDENNGDVVH

-1393 TGTYEVNSGSYNL
+1393 TGTYEVNSGSYEL

-1413 TFNFKKGS
+1413 KFNFKKGS

-1428 PTSANIDLT
+1428 PTSANINLT
-1437 AIYVASVPPIDLVEN
+1437 AIYVANVPPIDLVEK
-1452 QLTGSDN
+1452 QSTESTGL
-1459 QVQYKQKLP
+1459 YKQKLP
-1468 FNVNLNL
+1468 FNVNLSL

-1488 VLPDSNYSVSSE
+1488 VLPDSSYNVQSDVIA
-1500 VTNTVNTRL
+1500 NINTRL

-1535 NPLQSLGAGTTAEGL
+1535 NPLQSQGAGFSAEGL

-1559 SDQLNRLAGNL
+1559 SDQLNRLAGDL
-1570 IAGVDLNFGL
+1570 IEGVDLNFGL
-1580 TSGEDYSSGT
+1580 TSGEDYSTGT

-1605 LNDRLTVSVGNN
+1605 LNDRLTVTVGNN
-1617 FNLEGNQQGQK
+1617 FNLEGNQEGQK
-1628 ATNIAGDVSVN
+1628 ATNIAGDVSAN
-1639 YKLSKDGRYAL
+1639 YKLSKDGRYTL
-1650 RAYRRDEFIVIQGQI
+1650 RAYRRDEFIVFQGQI

-1676 DYNRFKEIFRKR
+1676 DYNRFREIFRKR
-1688 TAEERALRRRY
+1688 TAQEREMRRKY
-1699 QQQEKE
+1699 LQQEKD

-1710 DDAAKA
+1710 DEATNKANDAA
-1716 QNDAVKA
+1716 KA
-1723 EEQKEPEQ
+1723 EEQKEQEK
-1731 KKQTPTTN
+1731 KKQTTTSN

>member
-1 LKKFG
+1 MKKIG

-16 ITSVIFLVLL
+16 IASIIFLVLL
-26 VVILIQVPAVQN
+26 IVILIQVPAVQN
-38 FVKNKA
+38 FAKDKA
-44 VSFLE
+44 VNFLQ
-49 GKIHTKVQIGHLS
+49 GKIHTKVQIGHIS
-62 LGLPKLLILQDVYFE
+62 LGLPKLLVLENVYFE

-83 LIAGD
+83 LIAGE

-93 ISLFKLLHN
+93 ISLFKLFHN

-114 TANVSRGADSVFN
+114 TANVNRGADSVFN
-127 FDYIINA
+127 FDYIIKA

-162 RINIKYKDVTTGN
+162 RINIKYKDKITGN
-175 NVRFLLG
+175 DVKFLLG

-195 MKFTIPRIT
+195 MKFTIPKIT
-204 LSGVNARIIQTPTG
+204 LSDVNARVIQTPTG
-218 SSIAQAAAVDTAT
+218 PPPVDTAT
-231 KPLNMDLNLGIID
+231 TPLNMDLNLGVID
-244 VSKIKVDYRS
+244 ISKIKVDYQS
-254 SEMSANVNLNKL
+254 SEMNANVDLNKL

-276 NQKVGIKSIEL
+276 KQKVGIKSIEL
-287 NDTKAAL
+287 SNTNAAL
-294 SLAKPKTVQKAV
+294 SLAKPKTVQKAI
-306 VKTIKKLDT
+306 VKAAKKLDT

-324 WAVTMGKVSFT
+324 WAVTLGKVNFT

-354 FGHMNMR
+354 FGHMNIR
-361 NLNAEAENISYSPD
+361 SLNAEAENISYNPD
-375 TISGKINAFSFN
+375 TISGKINSFAFS

-411 DLLLETPQTVLQRSV
+411 DLLLETPQTVLQKSV

-437 KNIGELGINANLDGS
+437 KNIGNLGINANLDGS
-452 RLGLKDV
+452 RLSLKDV

-467 TMEPFKSSPGTV
+467 TMEPFKSSPGAV
-479 FKINGKVSGQV
+479 FKINGKVKGQV
-490 NNLNIPSL
+490 NNLDIPSL
-498 EVTGLSSTHIKASA
+498 EVSGLGSTYIKASA

-523 YFDVNI
+523 YFDINI
-529 ADFTTSRGDIAKL
+529 ADFTTSSRDIAKL

-548 PPNVSIPENMNLKG
+548 PPNVSIPEKMNLKG

-567 MTNFDTKMGLR
+567 MTNFDTKMQLR
-578 SSYGAVDLVASMKNG
+578 SSYGAVDLVAAMKNG
-593 QHKGAERYTA
+593 EHKGKEMYTA
-603 NIKANDLNV
+603 HIKANDLNV

-618 PQMVGKITMSAD
+618 PQMVGKITMDAS

-640 ASIQFNGNLAKAYVK
+640 ASIQFNGNLTKAYVK

-663 LKGSSSNGNYTAIA
+663 LKGSSENGNYTAVA

-702 GTLLVDSINL
+702 GTLLIDSINL

-745 ATDLLLIN
+745 ATDLLVVN
-753 KGQRIQMDT
+753 KGQRIQLDT

-767 TANADSSTLRLKT
+767 TANTDSSTLRLKT
-780 PMMTAHMAGKYKL
+780 PIMTAHMAGKYKL
-793 TQIGDAMQ
+793 TQIADALQ

-812 AGGQQVAE
+812 AGGQQLAV

-830 KPELKTKNSK
+830 KSKTPPPAVK
-840 PTTRYSPQQFVFDAK
+840 PKYSPQQFVFEAH
-855 LVKTPLLTQFAPD
+855 LVKTPLLTQFVPD

-873 PVLLKGSFNSQTG
+873 PVLLNGSFNSESG
-886 ELVVNG
+886 ELIVKG
-892 SMPKVVYGTNTVNN
+892 SIPKVVYGTNTVNN
-906 VTLAINTGNN
+906 ARLDINTNN
-916 ALNYNFAVDE
+916 SALNYNLAADE
-926 VKVGSSLDLL
+926 IKVGSSLDLL
-936 YTSLSGSAQN
+936 YTSISGKAQD
-946 NKLNM
+946 NKLNVS
-951 NLQVRD
+951 LEVRD
-957 KAKKDRYRLAGV
+957 AAKKDRYRLAGV

-978 FSFLQDGLLLDY
+978 FSFAQDGLLLDY
-990 TKWAVNADNSL
+990 MPWAVSPDNYL

-1017 SNQVLSINSNPQEF
+1017 TNQVLSINSNPQEF

-1041 FKIETLTK
+1041 FRIEALTK
-1049 IAQQDSLLVG
+1049 IAKQDSLLVG
-1059 GTING
+1059 GVIDG

-1070 FQQSPVFTA
+1070 LEKSPLFTA
-1079 AIDVNDFSF
+1079 AIDVKDFNF
-1088 KGDTVGNIALK
+1088 KGDTVGNIAVK

-1109 ASMSITGKGNQ
+1109 ASMSITGRGNQ
-1120 VDLNGI
+1120 VDLTGT
-1126 YYTSPESKFDMNLN
+1126 YYTSPESRFDMNLN
-1140 IVSLSMKS
+1140 IVNLSMKS
-1148 IEGFSFGSLRNASG
+1148 IEGFSFGSLRNSSG
-1162 NITGRLKITGTTDAP
+1162 NITGQLKIAGTTSAP
-1177 SVRGDVHFNKVGFNV
+1177 AVRGDIHFNKVGFNV

-1207 FNDEGIRFNDFT
+1207 FNDAGIRFNDFT
-1219 LVDSTGSKAVVS
+1219 LVDSTDNKAVIS
-1231 GSVYTKTYTDFAF
+1231 GSIFTKTYTDFAF

-1250 RNFRVINSTQADNKL
+1250 RNFRAMNSTQADNKL
-1265 YYGKLFMDT
+1265 YYGKLFVDT
-1274 RVKIRGNMTK
+1274 RVKIRGNMDK

-1292 VNEKTDLT
+1292 VNEKTDMT
-1300 IVLPTTD
+1300 VVLPTTD

-1317 VFINKDAPKL
+1317 EFIDQNAPKL
-1327 DSILLARR
+1327 DSILLAKQ
-1335 LDSLKKSQVTGMDVS
+1335 LDSLKKSNVKGLDVS
-1350 ATINVDKNAAF
+1350 ATINVNKNAAF
-1361 TIVIDEANGDIVH
+1361 TIVIDESNGDVVH

-1413 TFNFKKGS
+1413 KFNFKKGS

-1428 PTSANIDLT
+1428 PTSANINLT
-1437 AIYVASVPPIDLVEN
+1437 AIYVANVPPIDLVEN
-1452 QLTGSDN
+1452 QLGSSDN
-1459 QVQYKQKLP
+1459 SVQYKQKLP
-1468 FNVNLNL
+1468 FNVNLSL

-1488 VLPDSNYSVSSE
+1488 VLPDSSYNVSSE
-1500 VTNTVNTRL
+1500 VTTNVNTRL

-1535 NPLQSLGAGTTAEGL
+1535 NPLQSQGAGFSAEGL

-1559 SDQLNRLAGNL
+1559 SDQLNKLAGNL
-1570 IAGVDLNFGL
+1570 IEGVDLNFGL

-1605 LNDRLTVSVGNN
+1605 LNDRLTVTVGNN

-1676 DYNRFKEIFRKR
+1676 DYNRFREIFRKR
-1688 TAEERALRRRY
+1688 TQQEREMRRKY
-1699 QQQEKE
+1699 LQQEKD

-1710 DDAAKA
+1710 DDATNKA
-1716 QNDAVKA
+1716 NDAAKT
-1723 EEQKEPEQ
+1723 EEQKEQEK
-1731 KKQTPTTN
+1731 KKQTTTSN